1 MSQTT
6 PIGGWLVSKKLQ
18 YAEEPSFG
26 VPVSVPI
33 YSQIGY
39 DVPVQISAPS
49 NLSPVLQPGS
59 EDPQVLQER
68 RIDEYAIDLQY
79 HPFDTTFAKY
89 GFNAQGGGSGTIDK
103 SLTLAMSILLGGGP
117 TETYLQAVGCRLERI
132 TIGGKAGGPISVKT
146 KIVSQS
152 IAVPST
158 TVLPG
163 TFAQNPTSTPFL
175 FKEGGA
181 QPISIGG
188 TQYNV
193 NSISVTANRN
203 LDQIPQP
210 NSEKSQIILPRER
223 KITGTIGLVWINTDN
238 YSRLRNDTAFSLVW
252 TIRTGA
258 STMTLTGCRF
268 KALQSINLR
277 PDQTVYESYAIE
289 AVSGVLT

>member
-1 MSQTT
+1 VAS
-6 PIGGWLVSKKLQ
+6 
-18 YAEEPSFG
+18 PS
-26 VPVSVPI
+26 
-33 YSQIGY
+33 YNQIGL
-39 DVPVQISAPS
+39 DAPIQISAPT

-59 EDPQVLQER
+59 EDPQILQER

-79 HPFDTTFAKY
+79 HPFDTTFARY
-89 GFNAQGGGSGTIDK
+89 GFNARGGGSGTIDK
-103 SLTLAMSILLGGGP
+103 SLTLAMSILLGGT

-158 TVLPG
+158 TILPG
-163 TFAQNPTSTPFL
+163 SFAANPTSTPFL

-193 NSISVTANRN
+193 NSISITANRN

-210 NSEKSQIILPRER
+210 NSDVSQLILPRER
-223 KITGTIGLVWINTDN
+223 KITGTIGLVWMNTDN
-238 YSRLRNDTAFSLVW
+238 YSKLRNDVGFSLIW
-252 TIRTGA
+252 TIRTGV

-268 KALQSINLR
+268 KALQKINL
-277 PDQTVYESYAIE
+277 DTKSTVYESYSFE
-289 AVSGVLT
+289 STSGVLT

>member
-1 MSQTT
+1 M
-6 PIGGWLVSKKLQ
+6 VSKKLQ
-18 YAEEPSFG
+18 MIEETSFG
-26 VPVSVPI
+26 VTPSSPL

-39 DVPVQISAPS
+39 DAPVQISAPT
-49 NLSPVLQPGS
+49 NLSPVLQPGL

-163 TFAQNPTSTPFL
+163 SFAANPSSTPFL

-210 NSEKSQIILPRER
+210 NSDISQLIIPTTR
-223 KITGTIGLVWINTDN
+223 KITGTVGLVWMNTDN
-238 YSRLRNDTAFSLVW
+238 YARLRNDVGFSLVW
-252 TIRTGA
+252 TIRTGV
-258 STMTLTGCRF
+258 STMTLTNCRF
-268 KALQSINLR
+268 KALQKINL
-277 PDQTVYESYAIE
+277 DTKSTVYELYSLE

>member
-1 MSQTT
+1 MSTI

-18 YAEEPSFG
+18 MVEETSFG
-26 VPVSVPI
+26 VTPSSPS

-39 DVPVQISAPS
+39 DVPVQISAPT

-79 HPFDTTFAKY
+79 HPFDTPFAKY

-117 TETYLQAVGCRLERI
+117 AETYLQALGCRIERL

-146 KIVSQS
+146 KIVSQN
-152 IAVPST
+152 IPVPSIT
-158 TVLPG
+158 ILPG
-163 TFAQNPTSTPFL
+163 SFAANPSSTPFL

-181 QPISIGG
+181 QPITIGG

-193 NSISVTANRN
+193 NSISVTVNRN

-210 NSEKSQIILPRER
+210 NSDISQIILPRER
-223 KITGTIGLVWINTDN
+223 KITGTIGLVWLNTDN
-238 YSRLRNDTAFSLVW
+238 YSRLRNDVGFSLVW
-252 TIRTGA
+252 TIKTGV
-258 STMTLTGCRF
+258 STLTLTGCRF
-268 KALQSINLR
+268 KTLQSINLR
-277 PDQTVYESYAIE
+277 PDQTVYESYAI
-289 AVSGVLT
+289 

>member
-1 MSQTT
+1 
-6 PIGGWLVSKKLQ
+6 LE
-18 YAEEPSFG
+18 YAEESSFG
-26 VPVSVPI
+26 IPVASPS
-33 YSQIGY
+33 YNQIGY
-39 DVPVQISAPS
+39 DVPVQISAPT

-68 RIDEYAIDLQY
+68 RIDEYAIDMQY
-79 HPFDTTFAKY
+79 HPFDTVFAKY

-117 TETYLQAVGCRLERI
+117 TETYLQALGCRIERL

-146 KIVSQS
+146 KIVSQN
-152 IAVPST
+152 IPVPST

-163 TFAQNPTSTPFL
+163 SFAANPSSTPFL

-210 NSEKSQIILPRER
+210 NSDLSQIILPRER

-238 YSRLRNDTAFSLVW
+238 YSRLRNDTSFSLIW
-252 TIRTGA
+252 TIRTGV

-268 KALQSINLR
+268 KALQKINL
-277 PDQTVYESYAIE
+277 DSKNTVYESYSME
-289 AVSGVLT
+289 STSGVLT